1 MIAFPRRAIKLSF
14 KFLICILFGRT
25 VTCLVLILSAT
36 LLMVTGQQ
44 QQQQQSGGRSTIL
57 LRSMS
62 QVRPPT
68 TITSSTIRTEASFV
82 PAIHPFTFKPS
93 NLRPVLSLILIC
105 VCLMAKRRRSIE
117 VPIWRCAR
125 ALPFNRRIVSN
136 YVRASWI

>member
-36 LLMVTGQQ
+36 LLMVTG

-125 ALPFNRRIVSN
+125 ALPFNRRIV
-136 YVRASWI
+136 